1 MWQMDGLISQAWHL
15 LENSQS
21 LLRMRLETKPVLNL
35 TRAQKGAFLESFYRK
50 GQSFVGI
57 HFFLDDSREVGG
69 VSLAS
74 TTEDASFQD

>member
-1 MWQMDGLISQAWHL
+1 MLQMDGLILQARHV

-21 LLRMRLETKPVLNL
+21 LLRMRLEMRPVLNL
-35 TRAQKGAFLESFYRK
+35 TRDQKGAFLESFYRK

-69 VSLAS
+69 V
-74 TTEDASFQD
+74 